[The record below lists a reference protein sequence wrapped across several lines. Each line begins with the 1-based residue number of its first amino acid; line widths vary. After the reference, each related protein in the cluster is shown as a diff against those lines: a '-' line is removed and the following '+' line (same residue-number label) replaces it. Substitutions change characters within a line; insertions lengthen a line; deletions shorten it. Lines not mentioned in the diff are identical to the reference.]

1 MRKLAI
7 AAAAAAAIIAA
18 SGPAEAWTLQEA
30 AAPYKGTTV
39 TVVGL
44 DRPSYV
50 AMKELIPEFEKESGI
65 TVKVVTFPYEST
77 LKAETLDFVSGS
89 HNYDAILTDVIW
101 PGVFAT
107 ARWVVPISK
116 FTSNAKLAN
125 PDLDLKD
132 FFPVWL
138 DGFTW
143 GSTLYGLPFDSYSGL
158 LYYNKCM
165 LKDAGFSGPPTTWE
179 ELLKT
184 YAPKLTDAKKG
195 IYGFALQSR
204 RGETQTADSFTRFLW
219 LFGGEWLNPKTFE
232 PEVDSPAAI
241 RGLTFRQD
249 LMKYMPPGIVSD
261 DHGEVVHLM
270 AQGKVAMITEWSAF
284 YPTLASPSSSTITKC
299 LAVTTEPSGPA
310 GIIPAFGGFAY
321 MVSSGIPAKKQDATW
336 LFIQWLTSKTM
347 AAPLINHGA
356 VVARISADTDPTLQA
371 KYPYLKPMVESWKH
385 AIYYWRPRLPVYPQM
400 SEVVANLG
408 SQIQLG
414 QLSVAAGMKKINDEL
429 KTILTKAGYYNGKM
443 AKIQ

>member
-1 MRKLAI
+1 MKKWAVL
-7 AAAAAAAIIAA
+7 AAAVLVAT
-18 SGPAEAWTLQEA
+18 STRAEAWTLKEA

-44 DRPSYV
+44 DRPSYT
-50 AMKELIPEFEKESGI
+50 AMEQVIPEFEKESGI
-65 TVKVVTFPYEST
+65 NVKVVTFPYEST

-89 HNYDAILTDVIW
+89 HNFDAILSDVIW

-107 ARWVVPISK
+107 AHWVVPVSK
-116 FTSNAKLAN
+116 FTSNPKLAD
-125 PDLDLKD
+125 PALDLKD

-138 DGFTW
+138 DGFKW
-143 GSTLYGLPFDSYSGL
+143 GPTLYGLPFDSYSGL

-165 LKDAGFSGPPTTWE
+165 LSAAGFDKPPATWE
-179 ELLKT
+179 DVLKT

-219 LFGGEWLNPKTFE
+219 AFGGEWLNPKTFE
-232 PEVDSPAAI
+232 PEIDSPAAI
-241 RGLTFRQD
+241 RGLQFRQD

-270 AQGKVAMITEWSAF
+270 AEGKVAMITEWSAF
-284 YPTLASPSSSTITKC
+284 YTTLASPASSKITKC
-299 LAVTTEPSGPA
+299 LGVTTEPRGSA
-310 GIIPAFGGFAY
+310 GLIPAFGGFAY
-321 MVSSGIPAKKQDATW
+321 MVSSAIPAKKQDATW
-336 LFIQWLTSKTM
+336 LFIQWLTSKAM
-347 AAPLINHGA
+347 AKPLIENGA
-356 VVARISADTDPTLQA
+356 VVARIDADTDPTLQA

-385 AIYYWRPRLPVYPQM
+385 AIYYWRPRMPVYPQM

-408 SQIQLG
+408 SQIELG
-414 QLSVAAGMKKINDEL
+414 QLSVPAGMKKINDEI
-429 KTILTKAGYYNGKM
+429 KQIMTKAGYYNGRLP
-443 AKIQ
+443 KIQ